1 MAHLTYKHN
10 SSSFNSNCHPLE
22 FVQAGNSQW
31 PILQM
36 PLSTMGRKVHI
47 DARAH
52 CVVQTVAIG
61 SSSKTIPSLSV
72 ADESNKLVVGQ
83 MGDNS
88 LLR

>member
-1 MAHLTYKHN
+1 
-10 SSSFNSNCHPLE
+10 
-22 FVQAGNSQW
+22 
-31 PILQM
+31 
-36 PLSTMGRKVHI
+36 MGRKVHI